1 MSTEV
6 LPYSSVPKPAP
17 AARRRNEYWALA
29 ALTAGVRIFFICIWP
44 LGAYSVDL
52 KDWTYIAGAMVVGIN
67 PYVRFETL
75 NWPPLWMGIL
85 FLLTRISDQNTYHFM
100 TCIRVFLTIAD
111 VGLVLSTYA
120 LLRLLA
126 PEKKI
131 FRLLLV
137 AICFNPL
144 AILLTIQ
151 QGNFDVL
158 PAIGIV
164 WFLYCLIQFRRR
176 GNDIDWLCA
185 ATWLGLATFA
195 KTFPFALI
203 PLLIAESRKL
213 RWKVRLLGA
222 ALCVGPAILSLA
234 PLYVL
239 SPGLVA
245 TRVIFYRGTPGAM
258 GVSGLLQL
266 LINYQADLRYAPIF
280 TFILLSSL
288 CAITWTFWRKPLQR
302 DQDVVLLA
310 ATILIGVFEFGSA
323 YCPQYW
329 MWVLPLLTICYA
341 TQSQN
346 FQRRLL
352 IAAPIIV
359 LTGVLQFAYDSDVGG
374 FMAWWAPTPFN
385 KQMINI
391 FTDVEHDLILIC
403 LPMTVVTL
411 ILWLTNCRL
420 LIASKRSK
428 SP

>member
-1 MSTEV
+1 M
-6 LPYSSVPKPAP
+6 
-17 AARRRNEYWALA
+17 ARWRNEYWALA
-29 ALTAGVRIFFICIWP
+29 TLTAGVRILFICIWP
-44 LGAYSVDL
+44 QNAFSIDL
-52 KDWTYIAGAMVVGIN
+52 LDWQRAAGALLAQTN
-67 PYVRFETL
+67 PYIRFETL
-75 NWPPLWMGIL
+75 NWPPMWMGVL
-85 FLLTRISDQNTYHFM
+85 FVLGKISVRTQWPFM
-100 TCIRVFLTIAD
+100 TCVRLFLTFAD
-111 VGLVLSTYA
+111 VGLVISTYA
-120 LLRLLA
+120 LLRLLD

-131 FRLLLV
+131 FRLLLI

-185 ATWLGLATFA
+185 AMCLGLATFA

-222 ALCVGPAILSLA
+222 ALCAGPAILSLA

-239 SPGLVA
+239 SPGPVA
-245 TRVIFYRGTPGAM
+245 SRVIFYRGTPGAM

-288 CAITWTFWRKPLQR
+288 CGLTWIFWRKPLQR

-310 ATILIGVFEFGSA
+310 ATILIGLFEFGSA

-329 MWVLPLLTICYA
+329 MWVIPLLTVCYA
-341 TQSQN
+341 TQSKN
-346 FQRRLL
+346 FQRLL
-352 IAAPIIV
+352 MVAASIII
-359 LTGVLQFAYDSDVGG
+359 LTGVLQFAYDRFIGG
-374 FMAWWAPTPFN
+374 FMAGWSPSPFN
-385 KQMINI
+385 DRMVDL
-391 FTDVEHDLILIC
+391 FSDVEHNLVLIC
-403 LPMTVVTL
+403 LPMTFVTL
-411 ILWLTNCRL
+411 LLWLNNCRL
-420 LIASKRSK
+420 LIASNRGK
-428 SP
+428 SPATRPGYQKTSPSV